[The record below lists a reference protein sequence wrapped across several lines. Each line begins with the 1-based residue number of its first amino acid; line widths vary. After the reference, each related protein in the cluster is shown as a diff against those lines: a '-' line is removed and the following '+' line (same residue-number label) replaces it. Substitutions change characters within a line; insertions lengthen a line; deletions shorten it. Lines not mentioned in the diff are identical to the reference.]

1 MRLKI
6 LYIGTFG
13 AKSDEGLSQISKQYY
28 SHFNNSHEVRYL
40 NTFEAIKPSSIK
52 NILKFGPDIIHYLTG
67 PTIRSFIISW
77 LLKQLL
83 PANAKTILSATRPF
97 FNQIDAKLLKYFK
110 PDLIFTQA
118 FKWQAL
124 FLHHGIRTA
133 FIPNPVDLTKFRK
146 LETSKAK
153 LREKYGL
160 PLGKK
165 LLLHVG
171 HIKENRKLDF
181 FVQVRDMIQHKLYQ
195 LVVVGST
202 FYQKQ
207 NKLTAWLRT
216 NDCIVIDEYL
226 EKIEELYNACDYYVF
241 PLANLSKNHYPKSYN
256 EIGSIDMPLSILEA
270 MACGLPVIST
280 EIDAI
285 EVLFRNIAKPPV
297 AFLAG
302 NKGSFI
308 DALRYLDEGEQFDCS
323 PVIQQID
330 QNAVFQQIDKHYQNV
345 VRMA

>member
-6 LYIGTFG
+6 LYIGTFS
-13 AKSDEGLSQISKQYY
+13 ARSDEGLSQISKKYY
-28 SHFNNSHEVRYL
+28 SHFNQKYEVKYF
-40 NTFEAIKPSSIK
+40 NTFDVIKPSSIK
-52 NILKFGPDIIHYLTG
+52 KILKFRPDIIHYLTG

-83 PANAKTILSATRPF
+83 PGNVKTILSATRPF
-97 FNQIDAKLLKYFK
+97 FNQTYAKILKFFK
-110 PDLIFTQA
+110 PDLILTQA
-118 FKWQAL
+118 FKWEAL
-124 FLHHGIRTA
+124 FLQHGIRTA
-133 FIPNPVDLTKFRK
+133 FIPNPVDLTKFKK
-146 LETSKAK
+146 LKTSKAK

-181 FVQVRDMIQHKLYQ
+181 LVQIRDIIQHKLYQ
-195 LVVVGST
+195 VVVVGST

-207 NKLTAWLRT
+207 NKLTAWLMT

-226 EKIEELYNACDYYVF
+226 KKIEEIYNACDYYVF

-270 MACGLPVIST
+270 VACGLPVIST
-280 EIDAI
+280 EIDAL
-285 EVLFRNIAKPPV
+285 EVLFRNVAKPPF

-302 NKGSFI
+302 NNSSFI
-308 DALRYLDEGEQFDCS
+308 DALMYLDEGEQFDCS
-323 PVIQQID
+323 TVIQKID
-330 QNAVFQQIDKHYQNV
+330 QNAVFQQIDKHYHNV
-345 VRMA
+345 VGIA

>member
-40 NTFEAIKPSSIK
+40 NTFEVINPSSMK
-52 NILKFGPDIIHYLTG
+52 SILKFRPDIIHYLTG

-77 LLKQLL
+77 LLKRLL
-83 PANAKTILSATRPF
+83 AGNAKTILSATRPF

-118 FKWQAL
+118 FKWEAL
-124 FLHHGIRTA
+124 FLQHGIRTA

-171 HIKENRKLDF
+171 HIKENRKIDF
-181 FVQVRDMIQHKLYQ
+181 FVQLLDIIQHKLYQ
-195 LVVVGST
+195 VVVVGST

-207 NKLTAWLRT
+207 DKLTAWLRT

-280 EIDAI
+280 EIDAL

-302 NKGSFI
+302 NKDSFI
-308 DALRYLDEGEQFDCS
+308 GALRYLDEGEQCDCS
-323 PVIQQID
+323 PVIKKID

-345 VRMA
+345 VGMA